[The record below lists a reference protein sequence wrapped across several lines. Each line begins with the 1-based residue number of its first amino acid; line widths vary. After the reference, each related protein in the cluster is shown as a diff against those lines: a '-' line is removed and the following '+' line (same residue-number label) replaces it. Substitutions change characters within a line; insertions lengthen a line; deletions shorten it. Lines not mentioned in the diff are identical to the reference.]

1 MTIFPNDEQRVAI
14 RWGFEKMVKPIFPA
28 IFLGAPSNTTCIHYT
43 VSAFFLGGWPTFC
56 SKLETPMSSPL
67 KRLSA
72 AGNAVSSMWQGRSF
86 FFSLHS
92 PEAAPAIEV
101 GAAAAMG

>member
-1 MTIFPNDEQRVAI
+1 MFQV
-14 RWGFEKMVKPIFPA
+14 G
-28 IFLGAPSNTTCIHYT
+28 
-43 VSAFFLGGWPTFC
+43 
-56 SKLETPMSSPL
+56 TPMSSPL

-101 GAAAAMG
+101 GAGMRWDDVMGCHEAMNFRTFFSLGWAGPQLPLFSYKG